1 MQRYVKPLAT
11 LARTLYTPD
20 GPPTLDL
27 LVEENVVQQVKNLV
41 ESDIIKGVSGVYIQ
55 LKRKN
60 ADISLQNWKKRGA
73 DGVVIHGWVYHLE
86 DVRLSLLEDLIST
99 DKHSL

>member
-1 MQRYVKPLAT
+1 M
-11 LARTLYTPD
+11 
-20 GPPTLDL
+20 
-27 LVEENVVQQVKNLV
+27 VQQVKNLV

-86 DVRLSLLEDLIST
+86 DVCLSLLEDLIST
-99 DKHSL
+99 DRRSL

>member
-1 MQRYVKPLAT
+1 M
-11 LARTLYTPD
+11 
-20 GPPTLDL
+20 
-27 LVEENVVQQVKNLV
+27 
-41 ESDIIKGVSGVYIQ
+41 YIQ

-99 DKHSL
+99 DRRSL